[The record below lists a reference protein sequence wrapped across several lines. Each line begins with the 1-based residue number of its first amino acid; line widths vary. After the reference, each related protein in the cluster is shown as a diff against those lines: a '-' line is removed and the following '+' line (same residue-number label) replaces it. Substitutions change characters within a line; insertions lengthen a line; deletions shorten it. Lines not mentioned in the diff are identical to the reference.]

1 MHAKRTAHTH
11 MLSAQSSHK
20 SGFVLNFSWLAVVPI
35 WMTNEHD
42 KIHLTHTQT
51 HTRIHWPNQNE
62 PLNTFCKASNQCHT
76 VHHIFIFIPKHM
88 HACYSYCVLP
98 RRIISDSKFF
108 CIRSPS
114 WTAFN
119 RHIFDKL
126 FISRGPPLAGLT
138 WSLCSI
144 RDHDESDDASQG
156 SPNIDWYS
164 NETSSTFFVNKLTFN
179 GHELHARKKE
189 LPQNSNYFLCIANF
203 QFGFVPFP
211 MNSTIF
217 KLIEIHFNNFF
228 SLALNSFRFQ
238 LNAVEKSHKIGPC
251 PCLDIALSNY
261 IIESVIVSANEEQDE
276 NRKTNH

>member
-42 KIHLTHTQT
+42 KIHLTHTHK

-108 CIRSPS
+108 FGSPLPQFIQRSS
-114 WTAFN
+114 FN

-179 GHELHARKKE
+179 GHEFHARKKE
-189 LPQNSNYFLCIANF
+189 LPQNSNYFLCIAIFNLVSLHF
-203 QFGFVPFP
+203 QW
-211 MNSTIF
+211 IR
-217 KLIEIHFNNFF
+217 LY
-228 SLALNSFRFQ
+228 
-238 LNAVEKSHKIGPC
+238 
-251 PCLDIALSNY
+251 SN
-261 IIESVIVSANEEQDE
+261 
-276 NRKTNH
+276 